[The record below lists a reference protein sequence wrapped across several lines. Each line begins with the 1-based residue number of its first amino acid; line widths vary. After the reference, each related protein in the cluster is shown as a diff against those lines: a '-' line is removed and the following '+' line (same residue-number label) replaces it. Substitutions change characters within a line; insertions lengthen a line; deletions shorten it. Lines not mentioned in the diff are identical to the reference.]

1 MPVGTSW
8 NIRTDIGL
16 MGTYR
21 NIVLFLL
28 YFYCADS
35 EELVWGLEESHWG
48 AIGTWVDQGAT
59 R

>member
-1 MPVGTSW
+1 
-8 NIRTDIGL
+8 

-35 EELVWGLEESHWG
+35 EKLVWGLEESHWG
-48 AIGTWVDQGAT
+48 AIGTWVDQGGT